1 MSGEFVHSVW
11 TTYAGSSPSLP
22 SPPPAL
28 SLSVAALC
36 LVGGVSTAG
45 RVRRRRRRSAELL
58 GTVAG
63 TGARSGAGALKTLR
77 VTGVRRL
84 PAREAAAMAGA
95 VALGTGLVGGPA
107 GCLVGVVAAYGVRRL
122 LRDRKAR
129 WGTAARSYV
138 NKKGKGESASA
149 GSSVTGQLPITA
161 ELLAACLAAGSRP
174 GEAAGAVGGSV
185 GGPLGEGLV
194 RASAELR
201 LGGDPV
207 AVWARLGELP
217 GAAELARCLERA
229 ATTGVPAVEP
239 VGRLAA
245 ECRARRA
252 RAATERARRA
262 AVLVTGPLGLCFL
275 PAFLLAG
282 VVPVVIGLA
291 RSLL

>member
-1 MSGEFVHSVW
+1 MNGEVVHSMW
-11 TTYAGSSPSLP
+11 TTCAESAVSLP
-22 SPPPAL
+22 SPPLPVL
-28 SLSVAALC
+28 SLSAAALC
-36 LVGGVSTAG
+36 LVGGVSAAD
-45 RVRRRRRRSAELL
+45 RVRRRRRRSVELL
-58 GTVAG
+58 GAGVGVGVEVRKVLRVAG
-63 TGARSGAGALKTLR
+63 ARRSP
-77 VTGVRRL
+77 V
-84 PAREAAAMAGA
+84 REAAAMAGA
-95 VALGTGLVGGPA
+95 VALGVALAGGPA
-107 GCLVGVVAAYGVRRL
+107 GCLLGVVAAYGVRRL
-122 LRDRKAR
+122 SRDRRARENAAKRAYTGKSNESESLKA
-129 WGTAARSYV
+129 GV
-138 NKKGKGESASA
+138 
-149 GSSVTGQLPITA
+149 SVTGQLPITA
-161 ELLAACLAAGSRP
+161 ELLAACLAAGSAP

-217 GAAELARCLERA
+217 GAAGLARCLERA
-229 ATTGVPAVEP
+229 GTTGVPAVEP

-245 ECRARRA
+245 ECRAQGA

>member
-1 MSGEFVHSVW
+1 MSGGFVHSVW
-11 TTYAGSSPSLP
+11 TTCAEFSSSLP
-22 SPPPAL
+22 SPLPAL
-28 SLSVAALC
+28 SLSAAALC
-36 LVGGVSTAG
+36 LAGGAPAAG
-45 RVRRRRRRSAELL
+45 RVRRRRRRPVELL
-58 GTVAG
+58 GAG
-63 TGARSGAGALKTLR
+63 GGGGAGAGTRRVLR
-77 VTGVRRL
+77 VIGVRRS
-84 PAREAAAMAGA
+84 PVREAAAMAGA
-95 VALGTGLVGGPA
+95 VALAVALVGGPV
-107 GCLVGVVAAYGVRRL
+107 GCLLGVAAAYGARCL
-122 LRDRKAR
+122 LRGKGAR
-129 WGTAARSYV
+129 GDTAKRAYV
-138 NKKGKGESASA
+138 NEKDREGFAGAESA
-149 GSSVTGQLPITA
+149 VTGQLPITA
-161 ELLAACLAAGSRP
+161 ELLAACLAAGSGP

-201 LGGDPV
+201 LGGDPA
-207 AVWARLGELP
+207 AVWARLGGLP
-217 GAAELARCLERA
+217 GAAELARCMERA

-245 ECRARRA
+245 ECRARLA

>member
-1 MSGEFVHSVW
+1 M
-11 TTYAGSSPSLP
+11 SLP
-22 SPPPAL
+22 SPPLPVL
-28 SLSVAALC
+28 SLSAAALC
-36 LVGGVSTAG
+36 LVGGVSAAD
-45 RVRRRRRRSAELL
+45 RVRRRRRRSVELL
-58 GTVAG
+58 GAG
-63 TGARSGAGALKTLR
+63 VGVGVGVRKVLR
-77 VTGVRRL
+77 VAVTRRSPVRGT
-84 PAREAAAMAGA
+84 AVMAGA
-95 VALGTGLVGGPA
+95 AALGVALVEGPV
-107 GCLVGVVAAYGVRRL
+107 GCLLGVVAAYGVRRL
-122 LRDRKAR
+122 SRDMRARGNAAKRAYTGKSDESESLKA
-129 WGTAARSYV
+129 GA
-138 NKKGKGESASA
+138 
-149 GSSVTGQLPITA
+149 SVTGQLPITA
-161 ELLAACLAAGSRP
+161 ELLAACLAAGSAP

-217 GAAELARCLERA
+217 GAAGLARCLERA
-229 ATTGVPAVEP
+229 GTTGVPAVEP

-245 ECRARRA
+245 ECRAQRA

>member
-1 MSGEFVHSVW
+1 M
-11 TTYAGSSPSLP
+11 
-22 SPPPAL
+22 
-28 SLSVAALC
+28 
-36 LVGGVSTAG
+36 
-45 RVRRRRRRSAELL
+45 
-58 GTVAG
+58 
-63 TGARSGAGALKTLR
+63 
-77 VTGVRRL
+77 
-84 PAREAAAMAGA
+84 
-95 VALGTGLVGGPA
+95 
-107 GCLVGVVAAYGVRRL
+107 
-122 LRDRKAR
+122 
-129 WGTAARSYV
+129 
-138 NKKGKGESASA
+138 
-149 GSSVTGQLPITA
+149 TGQLPITA
-161 ELLAACLAAGSRP
+161 ELLAACLAAGSAP

-185 GGPLGEGLV
+185 GGPLGAGLV

-217 GAAELARCLERA
+217 GAAGLARCLERA
-229 ATTGVPAVEP
+229 GTAGVPAVEP

-245 ECRARRA
+245 ECRAQRA

>member
-1 MSGEFVHSVW
+1 M
-11 TTYAGSSPSLP
+11 SLP
-22 SPPPAL
+22 SPPLPVL
-28 SLSVAALC
+28 SLSAAALC
-36 LVGGVSTAG
+36 LVGGVSAAD
-45 RVRRRRRRSAELL
+45 RVRRRRRRSVELL
-58 GTVAG
+58 GAGAGAGAGAGVGAGVEVEVRKVLRVAG
-63 TGARSGAGALKTLR
+63 TRRS
-77 VTGVRRL
+77 
-84 PAREAAAMAGA
+84 PIREAAAMAGA
-95 VALGTGLVGGPA
+95 AALGVALVGGPA
-107 GCLVGVVAAYGVRRL
+107 GCLLGVVAAYGVRRL
-122 LRDRKAR
+122 SRDRRAHRRARGNAAKRAYTGKSDESESLKA
-129 WGTAARSYV
+129 GA
-138 NKKGKGESASA
+138 
-149 GSSVTGQLPITA
+149 SVTGQLPITA
-161 ELLAACLAAGSRP
+161 ELLAACLAAGSAP

-217 GAAELARCLERA
+217 GAAGLARCLERA
-229 ATTGVPAVEP
+229 GTTGVPAVEP

-245 ECRARRA
+245 ECRAQRA